1 MSAQDR
7 QGRDAK
13 KADAPAV
20 SPSAAGPAIPVDA
33 GQVAT
38 LPTLESLKD
47 GTSVFRDLTPEQQKL
62 ASDIASK
69 TKFSDPLGIVDFGQ
83 QQALDA
89 SKVARQLADKTK
101 TMDTGPV
108 GEMATA

>member
-7 QGRDAK
+7 QGEGAK
-13 KADAPAV
+13 KADQASA
-20 SPSAAGPAIPVDA
+20 SQPSAGPAIPVDA

-38 LPTLESLKD
+38 LPTLESLKQ
-47 GTSVFRDLTPEQQKL
+47 GASVFRDLTPEQQKL

-89 SKVARQLADKTK
+89 SKVARQLADRTR

-108 GEMATA
+108 GEMALA